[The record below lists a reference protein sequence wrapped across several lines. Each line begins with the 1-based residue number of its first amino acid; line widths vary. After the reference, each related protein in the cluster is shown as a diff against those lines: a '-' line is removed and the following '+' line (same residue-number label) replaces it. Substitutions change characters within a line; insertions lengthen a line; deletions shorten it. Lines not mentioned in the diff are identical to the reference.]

1 MVLILKL
8 SFLFGTMLVL
18 ALLALLFLLVC
29 SNVTDTYAQ
38 EITGSNN
45 QTKASNNLQLRKE
58 ATLSINTDRK
68 VYGEG
73 DILRIFGYVYNGT
86 IFPLNEKDPLGGCK
100 V

>member
-1 MVLILKL
+1 
-8 SFLFGTMLVL
+8 MLVL

-73 DILRIFGYVYNGT
+73 DILRIFGYV
-86 IFPLNEKDPLGGCK
+86 
-100 V
+100 